1 MTDEPG
7 SGGAPAPAE
16 ESLGDRTELQAA
28 LQDPGEGAFSIYRK
42 MAVGKPGLWALIRYE
57 LIVLM
62 IGHLPGA
69 LGYACRRLFYP
80 LLLGSCGKAVV
91 FGRNLVLR
99 HPHKI
104 HIGDRV
110 VIDDDCVLDAKRSEE
125 AKIKLGD
132 GVLLSR
138 GTIISTGGQV
148 VIGPNCNLG
157 VQTLI
162 HSDHEV
168 RLGRA
173 VLLAARC
180 YLMGV
185 ADYRYDRTDVPV
197 VEQGKGEKAP
207 LVLEDH
213 VWLGAGVFIRPGVT
227 VGNNA
232 IVAVNSVVTREVPP
246 FGIVAGTPARLVKN
260 RASEVRA
267 EGAGEPLEESEST
280 NGPAAGS

>member
-1 MTDEPG
+1 MRAEPTDAG
-7 SGGAPAPAE
+7 RSGRADDT
-16 ESLGDRTELQAA
+16 LGDRTELQAA
-28 LQDPGEGAFSIYRK
+28 LQDQGEGSFSLYRK
-42 MAVGKPGLWALIRYE
+42 MAVGKPGLWALFKYE

-69 LGYACRRLFYP
+69 LGYACRRVFYP
-80 LLLGSCGKAVV
+80 LLLGSCGKGVV

-104 HIGDRV
+104 HIGHRV
-110 VIDDDCVLDAKRSEE
+110 VIDDDCVLDAKRS
-125 AKIKLGD
+125 ARARIVLGD

-138 GTIISTGGQV
+138 GTIISTGGRV
-148 VIGPNCNLG
+148 EIGPNSNLG

-162 HSDHEV
+162 HSDQEV

-185 ADYRYDRTDVPV
+185 ADYRYDRTDIPV
-197 VEQGKGEKAP
+197 VEQGKGERAP

-213 VWLGAGVFIRPGVT
+213 VWLGAGVFVRPGVT
-227 VGNNA
+227 IGSNA
-232 IVAVNSVVTREVPP
+232 IVAVNSVVTRDVPP
-246 FGIVAGTPARLVKN
+246 FWVVAGTPARRLRQRKAA
-260 RASEVRA
+260 RER
-267 EGAGEPLEESEST
+267 AGE
-280 NGPAAGS
+280 GSAPEGSAPEA